1 MNRHENLTRRPAG
14 TPFFQPHGR
23 FRPDISY
30 LCGMDFFER
39 IRNDYGLSAGA
50 VRTLAA
56 AAERIDAGRKTCLVR
71 EGERDAWLYFV
82 EEGSLRTYVMREDR
96 CVILNFAFEGDP
108 ATSVLGV
115 APSGLAFAT
124 VETLEPSRL
133 VRIPRMRMD
142 ELFRS
147 SAELADWGRR
157 MSERMLRSHEE
168 YFADYS
174 WREKGKQYFRLLA
187 EYPELLLRVA
197 RKDLAAYLFVTPQT
211 LSRIRAAVKRKL
223 P

>member
-1 MNRHENLTRRPAG
+1 MS
-14 TPFFQPHGR
+14 FFQPHGR
-23 FRPDISY
+23 LRQDISY
-30 LCGMDFFER
+30 LWGMDLFER
-39 IRNDYGLSAGA
+39 IRNEYGLSDEA
-50 VRTLAA
+50 VRMLAA
-56 AAERIDAGRKTCLVR
+56 EAERLETGRKECLVR

-82 EEGSLRTYVMREDR
+82 ERGSLRSFVMREDR

-108 ATSVLGV
+108 ATSALGA
-115 APSGLAFAT
+115 APAGIARCT
-124 VETLEPSRL
+124 VETLEPSAL
-133 VRIPRMRMD
+133 VRIPRMRME

-157 MSERMLRSHEE
+157 MAERMLRSHEE

-187 EYPELLLRVA
+187 EYPELLRRVPL
-197 RKDLAAYLFVTPQT
+197 KDLASYLFVTPQT
-211 LSRIRAAVKRKL
+211 LSRIRAELKRKL